1 LSFLSAK
8 YAKITSMTTVK
19 LDKFGRVLIPKPV
32 RDKLKV
38 DANQDLQLSIQDG
51 ALVLTPQRSA
61 VLKVVDGLPLL
72 EVEGAL
78 TAKDVEDAI
87 DLARAER
94 DEQLSGM

>member
-1 LSFLSAK
+1 
-8 YAKITSMTTVK
+8 MTTVK

>member
-1 LSFLSAK
+1 MSAK
-8 YAKITSMTTVK
+8 YARITNMTTVK

-32 RDKLKV
+32 RDQLKV
-38 DANQDLQLSIQDG
+38 EANQDLQLSIQDG

-78 TAKDVEDAI
+78 TAKDVEEAL

-94 DEQLSGM
+94 DAQLSGV